1 MRTVAAALRL
11 SNAAEPTAGAVAVR
25 GRRSLGAVSAANC
38 HRSPWRLIVS
48 SSVLVVVAGTG
59 PAEDADGRE
68 KLRIELD

>member
-11 SNAAEPTAGAVAVR
+11 SNAAESTAVAVR
-25 GRRSLGAVSAANC
+25 GRSSLGAVLVAHC

-59 PAEDADGRE
+59 AGGGCGQSV
-68 KLRIELD
+68 